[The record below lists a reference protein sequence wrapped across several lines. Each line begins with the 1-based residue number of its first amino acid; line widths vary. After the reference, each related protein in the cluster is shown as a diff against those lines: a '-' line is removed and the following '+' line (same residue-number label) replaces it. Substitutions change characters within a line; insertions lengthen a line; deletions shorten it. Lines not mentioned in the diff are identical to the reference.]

1 MTKILILGAAGQIAR
16 VTTALFLETTNLEL
30 VLFAR
35 NARRLDGLA
44 NDDRVTIIDG
54 DVMDGVKLEAAMDGV
69 DMVYANLSGNMAAQA
84 RTIITTMRN
93 ARLKRLIFVSSMGIY
108 DEVPGQQYSSVL
120 DPYRDAALAIEASD
134 LDYTIIRPEWL
145 SNRDEIAYGT
155 TRKGEP
161 FKNPE
166 AYVSRK
172 SVGDLIV
179 QCATVP
185 GFGIGESFG
194 VHKA

>member
-44 NDDRVTIIDG
+44 NNDRVIIIDG
-54 DVMDGVKLEAAMDGV
+54 DVMDGVKLEAAMAGV
-69 DMVYANLSGNMAAQA
+69 DVVYAHLSGNMAAQA
-84 RTIITTMRN
+84 RTIITAMHN
-93 ARLKRLIFVSSMGIY
+93 AKVRRLIFVSSMGIY
-108 DEVPGQQYSSVL
+108 DEVPGQRYSSVL
-120 DPYRDAALAIEASD
+120 DPYRDSALALEASN

-145 SNRDEIAYGT
+145 NNRDQIAYGT
-155 TRKGEP
+155 TVKGEP

-179 QCATVP
+179 KCATVP